1 MLTDKIIDE
10 LLSDCG
16 ITENP
21 EAMLESV
28 MMNMRRC
35 LLCSELFPCSEHL
48 SGHLAGRHENDIPAA
63 GRRHIDEHDVKDGA
77 EKIYICK
84 FCGYAVGME
93 GYDSPLS
100 RIWNH
105 VEACPEYLKV
115 ELHEHKSWRWS
126 TDSELIR
133 TYASGHAG
141 IEFYKC
147 PYCEETFGT
156 RSIVHLRAESQ
167 SSGVESTHRRS

>member
-63 GRRHIDEHDVKDGA
+63 VRRHIDEYDVEDGT

-105 VEACPEYLKV
+105 CKGRTKSAAGGGVKV
-115 ELHEHKSWRWS
+115 
-126 TDSELIR
+126 
-133 TYASGHAG
+133 
-141 IEFYKC
+141 
-147 PYCEETFGT
+147 
-156 RSIVHLRAESQ
+156 
-167 SSGVESTHRRS
+167 